1 MRTEKLPNGSLVI
14 QERWTLLR
22 ATCASAAFLL
32 PVVVFLAASVEGSLG
47 WQRLVGSAL
56 GSMLLLAIAAIVE
69 DRRFVFDPSTRT
81 MTWEQRNWF
90 RSRGARLPFSDIKDV
105 VVPLSRETDLE
116 SSRRRNHYTAMLVT
130 TTGQIPLTATSSIRK
145 QEYVDLADAVLAVLS
160 RPHAEPAGE
169 TEIDR
174 LVAAGYTI
182 DAIALV
188 RAQKGLGLAEAR
200 ALVDKI
206 EQAGKTASPRGRK
219 MGY

>member
-56 GSMLLLAIAAIVE
+56 GSMLLLAIAAIVQ

-105 VVPLSRETDLE
+105 VVPFSRETDLE
-116 SSRRRNHYTAMLVT
+116 SNRRRNHYTAMLVT
-130 TTGQIPLTATSSIRK
+130 TTGQIPLTATSSMRK
-145 QEYVDLADAVLAVLS
+145 QEYVDLADAVLAILS
-160 RPHAEPAGE
+160 RPHEQSAGA
-169 TEIDR
+169 EIDR
-174 LVAAGYTI
+174 LIAAGRTI

-188 RAQKGLGLAEAR
+188 RAQQGLGLAEAR
-200 ALVDKI
+200 ALVETIKNA
-206 EQAGKTASPRGRK
+206 EKL
-219 MGY
+219 